1 MVEGTGHTVFSS
13 DRRQAVAHLC
23 VVCTKKCCE
32 RLAPAVRILSHS
44 AEIFLEG
51 EADFAVIAADCHDAG
66 QGLGYGIDCSVI
78 RAPARY
84 VWIKAVAHHGNG
96 VGLSIRNR
104 HFCNHGLSFRQL
116 IFSAVRHQHAGCS
129 DGGVEHLN
137 KSLLGACVKI
147 GQSGQ
152 PFFFDIGNITAS
164 L

>member
-44 AEIFLEG
+44 AEVFLEG

-96 VGLSIRNR
+96 V
-104 HFCNHGLSFRQL
+104 
-116 IFSAVRHQHAGCS
+116 A
-129 DGGVEHLN
+129 
-137 KSLLGACVKI
+137 
-147 GQSGQ
+147 
-152 PFFFDIGNITAS
+152 FFHPEPAAFATMA
-164 L
+164 